1 VSLVT
6 YIIVLIEASYSARRL
21 VLREDPQITTFE
33 ITKDLASLGEVSAKD
48 LNFDLAIYY
57 ESETTRLPLP
67 LDPTYF
73 SVSVSVEKVTNYTIK
88 ERIPLQNPLIPCNSS
103 NSQSFKFI

>member
-1 VSLVT
+1 
-6 YIIVLIEASYSARRL
+6 

-48 LNFDLAIYY
+48 LNFDLAIVYH
-57 ESETTRLPLP
+57 SEKLGLPIP

-73 SVSVSVEKVTNYTIK
+73 SVRVSVEKATNFTIK
-88 ERIPLQNPLIPCNSS
+88 ERIPLQNFLIPCNSS
-103 NSQSFKFI
+103 KSPSFKFI